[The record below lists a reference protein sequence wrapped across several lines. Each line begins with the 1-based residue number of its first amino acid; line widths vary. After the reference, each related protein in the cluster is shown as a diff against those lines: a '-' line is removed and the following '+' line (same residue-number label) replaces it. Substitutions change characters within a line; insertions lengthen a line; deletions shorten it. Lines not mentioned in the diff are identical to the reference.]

1 METLQVSLGARSY
14 PILIGSS
21 ILSELGSY
29 LVSLNLSPRIFVVT
43 NETVGEIYGERVSD
57 ALAKAGFE
65 VLYHELPDGEEYK
78 SLDSAS
84 RLYTCA
90 LESGLDRQSAL
101 VALGGGVI
109 GDLAGFVAATFLRG
123 IPLVQVPTTLLA
135 QVDSSVGGKVAVNH
149 PKGKNMIGCFYQP
162 LLVFTDV
169 ATLKTLH
176 LRELRSGLA
185 EVIKYGVI
193 WDEGFFRFLEEHIDQ
208 VFAFNQEILS
218 EIIKQSCSIKAKIVE
233 KDERESGLRAILNF
247 GHTIGHALETLAG
260 YRVYRHGEA
269 VSMGMVAAATLAVR
283 KGLMDS
289 EDRDRLVA
297 LLERAGLPTR
307 LPCAAGEIQAV
318 LPRDKK
324 VLHGKL
330 RFVLPLALG
339 HVEIF
344 SELEPDEIRVALE
357 ECREKGRDDY
367 EPTG

>member
-1 METLQVSLGARSY
+1 MGTLQVNLGARSY

-21 ILSELGSY
+21 ILPELGRY
-29 LVSLNLSPRIFVVT
+29 LVPLHLSPRIFVVT
-43 NETVGEIYGERVSD
+43 NEIVGGIYGKQVRD

-65 VLYHELPDGEEYK
+65 VVYHELPDGEEYK

-84 RLYTCA
+84 LLYTCA
-90 LESGLDRQSAL
+90 LKGGVERQSAL

-169 ATLKTLH
+169 ATLRTLP
-176 LRELRSGLA
+176 LRELRAGLA

-193 WDEGFFRFLEEHIDQ
+193 WDEGFFYFLEENLDRVLACDQ
-208 VFAFNQEILS
+208 EVLV
-218 EIIKQSCSIKAKIVE
+218 EIIKQACAIKAKIVE
-233 KDERESGLRAILNF
+233 KDERELGLRAILNF
-247 GHTIGHALETLAG
+247 GHTVGHALETLTD

-269 VSMGMVAAATLAVR
+269 VSIGMVAAATLAVK
-283 KGLMDS
+283 KGVMDPG
-289 EDRDRLVA
+289 DRERLIA

-307 LPCAAGEIQAV
+307 LPFDAGEILAI

-324 VLHGKL
+324 VYHGKL
-330 RFVLPLALG
+330 RFVLPLGLG
-339 HVEIF
+339 QVDIF
-344 SELEPDEIRVALE
+344 SDLEPEEIRTALE
-357 ECREKGRDDY
+357 ECREKGRD
-367 EPTG
+367 GL